1 MNRCKQAAEPK
12 KRGRPRK
19 NPLSESSSTRQTDN
33 VNINEFISK
42 HLDRVAK
49 NGLPLAT
56 ANNGFERGLKPDSVL
71 AAFDDEGQRY
81 FAVKFKNRKSL
92 EIIENAEMKRHAR
105 ALLIEYYFS
114 NVKVENDTTFFDLYF

>member
-1 MNRCKQAAEPK
+1 MGGKKMLKIGGKTSKKEVKAAKLPKAIPDVKQAAEPK

-71 AAFDDEGQRY
+71 AAFDDEGQ
-81 FAVKFKNRKSL
+81 
-92 EIIENAEMKRHAR
+92 
-105 ALLIEYYFS
+105 
-114 NVKVENDTTFFDLYF
+114 